1 MAVAQKLKRRNKIKR
16 RIRRNIT
23 GTAERPRLT
32 VYRSNKEFY
41 AQAVDDLNNK
51 SLVQVGSLNMK
62 SDKTTSKVEQA
73 KKVGEVFAKK
83 ASEAGISKVVFDRNG
98 YLYHGRV
105 KAFADAAREAGLKF

>member
-41 AQAVDDLNNK
+41 AQAVDDVNNK
-51 SLVQVGSLNMK
+51 SLIQVGSLNMD
-62 SDKTTSKVEQA
+62 SGKTPSKVEQA
-73 KKVGEVFAKK
+73 KKVGEAFAKK